1 MTQPADDTLLSV
13 RGLTTRFVS
22 KYGTVTAVNGLDL
35 DLRRGEILA
44 LVGESGCG
52 KSVSA
57 LSIMRLV
64 ASPGVIEAEKMTF
77 DGRDLTK
84 LSSQEM
90 TQIRGAEMAMIFQ
103 QPKACLN
110 PVKRI
115 GNQIAEQFQRRRGL
129 GRREAWDKAVAL
141 LTRVGIPGAQ
151 DKALAYPHELSG
163 GQAQRVMI
171 AIALALDPKLL
182 IADEPTTAL
191 DVTIQAQVLK
201 LLAERCRAQGTALIL
216 VTHDLGVVAQ
226 TADRVAVMYAG
237 KVVEQ
242 AAVGELFANPS
253 HPYTRGLLASIPGRR
268 RSRDA
273 PLLEIPGSVKALG
286 AHPVGCGFAE
296 RCAPRQA
303 AGLARCFRDD
313 PEPIPVASG
322 HHARCWLLEGGN
334 A

>member
-1 MTQPADDTLLSV
+1 MTQAGDDTLLSV

-64 ASPGVIEAEKMTF
+64 APPGEIEAQKMVF
-77 DGRDLTK
+77 DGRDLMQ
-84 LSSQEM
+84 LSAQEM
-90 TQIRGAEMAMIFQ
+90 TRIRGAEMAMIFQ

-115 GNQIAEQFQRRRGL
+115 GHQIAEQFQRRRGL
-129 GRREAWDKAVAL
+129 GRRDAWEKAVAL
-141 LTRVGIPGAQ
+141 LARVGIPGAQ
-151 DKALAYPHELSG
+151 DKAFAYPHELSG

-171 AIALALDPKLL
+171 AIALALDPQLL

-242 AAVGELFANPS
+242 APVEELFANPS
-253 HPYTRGLLASIPGRR
+253 HPYTRGLLNSIPGGGQ
-268 RSRDA
+268 SRYE
-273 PLLEIPGSVKALG
+273 PLAEIPGRVKALG
-286 AHPVGCGFAE
+286 ANPVGCGFAE
-296 RCAPRQA
+296 RCLPREA
-303 AGLARCFRDD
+303 AGLARCFAED
-313 PEPIPVASG
+313 PDPTRVASG
-322 HHARCWLLEGGN
+322 HHARCWLLEGT
-334 A
+334 AA